1 MVEERLMI
9 VLFDLSQKTIRLVD
23 SCEKIERFR
32 YIKLKIKRP
41 FPVPKCQFSP
51 AGTSLIQPLLEPL
64 KRSHEKPIPAL
75 AGISSQP
82 VDANQPKL
90 NGLFNGLD

>member
-1 MVEERLMI
+1 MAEERLMI
-9 VLFDLSQKTIRLVD
+9 IPFDLSWKTIRLVD
-23 SCEKIERFR
+23 SCENIERSR

-41 FPVPKCQFSP
+41 VPVPKCQFSP
-51 AGTSLIQPLLEPL
+51 AGTSLIEPLLEPL
-64 KRSHEKPIPAL
+64 KHPHEKPIPAP

-90 NGLFNGLD
+90 NGLYNGLD

>member
-1 MVEERLMI
+1 MVEERLII

-23 SCEKIERFR
+23 SCEKIGRSR

-41 FPVPKCQFSP
+41 VPVPKCQFSP
-51 AGTSLIQPLLEPL
+51 SGTSLIQPILEPL
-64 KRSHEKPIPAL
+64 KHPHENPIPAL

-90 NGLFNGLD
+90 NGLYNGPD

>member
-1 MVEERLMI
+1 MVEERLMF
-9 VLFDLSQKTIRLVD
+9 VLFYLSQRTIRLVD
-23 SCEKIERFR
+23 SCEKIERSR

-41 FPVPKCQFSP
+41 VPVPKCQFSP
-51 AGTSLIQPLLEPL
+51 SGTSLIQPILEPL
-64 KRSHEKPIPAL
+64 KHPHENPIPAL

-90 NGLFNGLD
+90 NGLHNGPD

>member
-1 MVEERLMI
+1 MI

-23 SCEKIERFR
+23 SCEKLKRSR

-41 FPVPKCQFSP
+41 VPVPKCLFSL

-64 KRSHEKPIPAL
+64 KHPHEKPIPAL

-82 VDANQPKL
+82 VDANSPS
-90 NGLFNGLD
+90 

>member
-9 VLFDLSQKTIRLVD
+9 VPFDFSRKTIRLVD
-23 SCEKIERFR
+23 SCEKIERSR

-41 FPVPKCQFSP
+41 VPVPKCQFSP
-51 AGTSLIQPLLEPL
+51 AGTSLIEPLLEPL
-64 KRSHEKPIPAL
+64 KHPQEKPIPAL

-90 NGLFNGLD
+90 NRLYNGPD

>member
-9 VLFDLSQKTIRLVD
+9 VFFFDLSQKTIRLVD
-23 SCEKIERFR
+23 SCEKIERSR

-41 FPVPKCQFSP
+41 VPVPKCQFSP
-51 AGTSLIQPLLEPL
+51 ASTSLIQPLLEPL
-64 KRSHEKPIPAL
+64 KYLHEKPL

-90 NGLFNGLD
+90 NGLYNGPD